1 MTALAN
7 MPHLALVVL
16 AATFFLLASGQTVH
30 ALLVALRRG
39 AAPAAVVAAYEGAI
53 ALHLVLACCGAVAAA
68 QNYGAFHVRL
78 RPFDLPLEP
87 FLWIDLAAAA
97 VGLVLAVAKRKPAM
111 APEIA
116 LLALCTPP
124 VIEALGERCVYLFIA
139 DAAFFLFR
147 TVAALVLDVRHFA
160 TSVSTLSIV
169 DALDRLPEGIIWA
182 DGKRRILY
190 MNDAMRAR
198 LTNLGFATDLSET
211 ASLWADLEACACR
224 DGGAV
229 LPEGIR
235 IPMPSGQT
243 CLFKRDVVR
252 LRKTE
257 CRRMVAMDVTEEE
270 SLNAQIERANEL
282 LEAENVELRESMA
295 RVAEVSRDEA
305 MVRMKARVHDTIGQR
320 LSILHRFLE
329 AENPTPEALDE
340 VTKLAGSILDDL
352 AEPESP
358 DRAAQLA
365 SIVRAFSL
373 VGISVRVT
381 GELPDRPDVA
391 EAFVNIIREAATN
404 AAKHGQAK
412 LVDVQI
418 AQDGAACSLRIVNDG
433 MPASADAREG
443 SGIPGMRRAAA
454 GVGATF
460 AVTSR
465 SPFSIEVVAP
475 AAGAADACVE
485 PARAPGCGDLATSP
499 ATPVAV
505 PASAPG
511 CASASVS
518 AGRPATPVP
527 VTPAKEPS

>member
-7 MPHLALVVL
+7 MPHLTLVVL

-39 AAPAAVVAAYEGAI
+39 FAPTAAIAAYEGAV

-68 QNYGAFHVRL
+68 QNYGAFYVRL

-97 VGLVLAVAKRKPAM
+97 LGLALVVAKRRPGM
-111 APEIA
+111 LPEIV

-124 VIEALGERCVYLFIA
+124 VIEALGWRCVYLFVV

-147 TVAALVLDVRHFA
+147 TVAALVLDVRYFA
-160 TSVSTLSIV
+160 TSVSSLSVV

-198 LTNLGFATDLSET
+198 LTDLGFATDLSET
-211 ASLWADLEACACR
+211 ASLWTDLEARARR

-229 LPEGIR
+229 LSEGIR
-235 IPMPSGQT
+235 LPMPSGQT

-252 LRKTE
+252 LRNTE

-270 SLNAQIERANEL
+270 SLNAQIEQANKL
-282 LEAENVELRESMA
+282 LEAENAELRESMA
-295 RVAEVSRDEA
+295 RVAEVARDEA
-305 MVRMKARVHDTIGQR
+305 LVRMKARVHDTIGQR

-329 AENPTPEALDE
+329 AEDPTPEALAE

-373 VGISVRVT
+373 VGITVRVT
-381 GELPDRPDVA
+381 GELPARADVA

-412 LVDVQI
+412 LVDVVI
-418 AQDGAACSLRIVNDG
+418 DRAGDACVLLIVNDG
-433 MPASADAREG
+433 MPAPADLREG

-460 AVTSR
+460 AVTAR
-465 SPFSIEVVAP
+465 SPFSLEVVAP
-475 AAGAADACVE
+475 APGVASGTVAD
-485 PARAPGCGDLATSP
+485 
-499 ATPVAV
+499 V
-505 PASAPG
+505 PASAD
-511 CASASVS
+511 
-518 AGRPATPVP
+518 RPATSVP
-527 VTPAKEPS
+527 PSPAKEPS